1 MDCVMFLGV
10 GCWCSLC
17 NCLVECWDGL
27 VLDCGFCGG
36 LFLGLDSG
44 SVWGS
49 KVWGGLFWGLVFWS
63 VGIYLGYDLV

>member
-1 MDCVMFLGV
+1 MIRGGGVLVGCVMFLGV

-36 LFLGLDSG
+36 LGLGLDSG
-44 SVWGS
+44 SVWGYE
-49 KVWGGLFWGLVFWS
+49 V
-63 VGIYLGYDLV
+63 LGEACSGV

>member
-1 MDCVMFLGV
+1 MGVSVGCVMFLGV

-27 VLDCGFCGG
+27 VLDCGFYGG

-44 SVWGS
+44 SVWGYEILGM
-49 KVWGGLFWGLVFWS
+49 V
-63 VGIYLGYDLV
+63 VGF

>member
-27 VLDCGFCGG
+27 VLDCGLWVGYFWVWILVPCGVMR
-36 LFLGLDSG
+36 F
-44 SVWGS
+44 
-49 KVWGGLFWGLVFWS
+49 WGGLFWGLVFWS